1 MSLFSLAGLPSGSG
15 RSGKTEAMGDLS
27 PLWENIF
34 KNNSQNQNI
43 YFGITDIFFR
53 RLLLLLPKLKKTEK
67 NITAMVVKK

>member
-15 RSGKTEAMGDLS
+15 RSGKTEAMGDS

-53 RLLLLLPKLKKTEK
+53 RLLPKLKKTEK
-67 NITAMVVKK
+67 NITVMVVKK